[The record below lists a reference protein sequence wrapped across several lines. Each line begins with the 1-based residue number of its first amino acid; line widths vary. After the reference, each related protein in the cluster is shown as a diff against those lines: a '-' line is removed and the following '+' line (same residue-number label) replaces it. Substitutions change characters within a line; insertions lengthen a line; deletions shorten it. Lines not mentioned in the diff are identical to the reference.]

1 MSNADGGGSCYLRA
15 LCRVRSSLWLLS
27 SFLIWAPLLL
37 LWLLLL
43 CLKLPL
49 FNRVPLSWFHQSILV
64 PINIVIESHG
74 YYRLHHN
81 RARLNPMVYICLIKA
96 KVDYQACN
104 KGTRTYMNLSFLS
117 ISHKHFYYILSQ
129 MSINVKL
136 VNVTS
141 KNNHNIPMFYLSID
155 MFLNSKH
162 GFI

>member
-1 MSNADGGGSCYLRA
+1 MPSNCLKSVCMSNADGGGSCYLRA

-49 FNRVPLSWFHQSILV
+49 FNRFPLSWLHQSILV

-104 KGTRTYMNLSFLS
+104 KGTRTYMNLSFLR
-117 ISHKHFYYILSQ
+117 IPEAYLLTVVNEHK
-129 MSINVKL
+129 
-136 VNVTS
+136 TS
-141 KNNHNIPMFYLSID
+141 LA
-155 MFLNSKH
+155 LRR
-162 GFI
+162 